1 MAPAL
6 TGVVQG
12 TISAA
17 TYAAT
22 EKIAYGRNPSLKET
36 LKVGITS
43 GVMAGGM
50 QFVGQKLGMIQCFIA
65 GTLVATKNGLVPIE
79 DIEPGDL
86 VWATDEETGETALK
100 EVVQLFRNETEEWV
114 HVTVDGEEITCTPT
128 HPFYSPVKGWTSAI
142 DLRAGDILV
151 MLNGEYVV
159 VEQVQ
164 HELLES
170 PETTYNF
177 EVEDFHTYYVGEEPV
192 LVHNKCGQRAAMR
205 EAKRSVNI
213 PMSQKPDS
221 VEMVKM
227 VGQDGRTVF
236 ARLEKYGDKF
246 IRNDL
251 GGHLFKDGATLPRH
265 FNAGIIDKAGK
276 LIGNGIHYW
285 Y

>member
-1 MAPAL
+1 M
-6 TGVVQG
+6 
-12 TISAA
+12 
-17 TYAAT
+17 
-22 EKIAYGRNPSLKET
+22 
-36 LKVGITS
+36 
-43 GVMAGGM
+43 
-50 QFVGQKLGMIQCFIA
+50 
-65 GTLVATKNGLVPIE
+65 
-79 DIEPGDL
+79 
-86 VWATDEETGETALK
+86 
-100 EVVQLFRNETEEWV
+100 
-114 HVTVDGEEITCTPT
+114 
-128 HPFYSPVKGWTSAI
+128 
-142 DLRAGDILV
+142 
-151 MLNGEYVV
+151 
-159 VEQVQ
+159 
-164 HELLES
+164 
-170 PETTYNF
+170 
-177 EVEDFHTYYVGEEPV
+177 
-192 LVHNKCGQRAAMR
+192 HNKCGQRAAMR